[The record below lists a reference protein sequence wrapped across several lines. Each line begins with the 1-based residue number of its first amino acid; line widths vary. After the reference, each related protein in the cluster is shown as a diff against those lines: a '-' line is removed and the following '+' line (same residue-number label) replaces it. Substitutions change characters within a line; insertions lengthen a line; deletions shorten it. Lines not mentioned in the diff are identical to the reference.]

1 MHVAWEY
8 PPLVYGGLGR
18 HVHALTLAQAAE
30 GHEVVVVTQA
40 SPEAP
45 ADGLASG
52 VRVVRTAQAPS
63 WEFTTD
69 SMIAW
74 VAEFDAN
81 LAAAAAEVV
90 ARWRPDVVHCHDWMT
105 TRAGAES
112 CEAAEAP
119 LVATIH
125 ATERGRHQG
134 HLYGDVSL
142 TVDGIERF
150 LCHRADGLIV
160 CSAAMRLEVEQQFSV
175 APDRISV
182 IPNGVDQAAWTIDAE
197 SCAAA
202 RRRWLPAGGSGLIVY
217 TGRLEAE
224 KGIFTLLDAMPGVLA
239 GRPGTRLVL
248 AGSGG
253 QQDSFDQACR
263 DRGLADAVVRSGWL
277 PENDLKALIGAADAA
292 VVPSLYEPF
301 GMVALEAMS
310 LGAPVVASRTG
321 GLADIVIDGETGRS
335 VQPGDPVALTYA
347 LLAALDDPATARVMA
362 NEARALLEQRYD
374 WGSIARDTVE
384 CYRAQIAASDGRIAP
399 AG

>member
-45 ADGLASG
+45 AHQIAGG
-52 VRVVRTAQAPS
+52 VRVVRTAQAPE
-63 WEFTTD
+63 WAFTTE

-74 VAEFDAN
+74 VAQFDAN
-81 LAAAAAEVV
+81 LAAAAVAVV
-90 ARWRPDVVHCHDWMT
+90 ADWRPDVVHCHDWMT
-105 TRAGAES
+105 TRAGAAAS
-112 CEAAEAP
+112 EAAEAP

-160 CSAAMRLEVEQQFSV
+160 CSAAMRFEVEQQFAVS
-175 APDRISV
+175 PDRVAV
-182 IPNGVDQAAWTIDAE
+182 IPNGVDQAAWTIDPG

-202 RRRWLPAGGSGLIVY
+202 RLRWLPDGSSGLIVY

-224 KGIFTLLDAMPGVLA
+224 KGIFTLLDAMPAVLA
-239 GRPGTRLVL
+239 ARPGTRVVL

-253 QQDSFDQACR
+253 QQESFDQACR
-263 DRGLADAVVRSGWL
+263 DRGLGDAVIRSGWL
-277 PENDLKALIGAADAA
+277 PEDELKALIGAADAA

-335 VQPGDPVALTYA
+335 VPPGDPVALAGA
-347 LLAALDDPATARVMA
+347 LVATLSDPARSRVLAR
-362 NEARALLEQRYD
+362 EARALLAQRYD
-374 WGSIARDTVE
+374 WGSIARDTVD
-384 CYRAQIAASDGRIAP
+384 CYRRSEP

>member
-1 MHVAWEY
+1 MRILHVAWEY

-45 ADGLASG
+45 ADELAG
-52 VRVVRTAQAPS
+52 RVRVVRGAAAPE
-63 WEFTTD
+63 WEFSTANLV
-69 SMIAW
+69 AW

-81 LAAAAAEVV
+81 LAAAAQAVV
-90 ARWRPDVVHCHDWMT
+90 SDWRPDVVHCHDWMT
-105 TRAGAES
+105 TRAGSA
-112 CEAAEAP
+112 AAEAADVG
-119 LVATIH
+119 LFATIH

-150 LCHRADGLIV
+150 LCHRADALIV
-160 CSAAMRLEVEQQFSV
+160 CSAAMRYEVQQQFAV
-175 APDRISV
+175 PGDRVTV
-182 IPNGVDQAAWTIDAE
+182 IPNGVDQAAWSVEPAACAE
-197 SCAAA
+197 A
-202 RRRWLPAGGSGLIVY
+202 RARWLPEGGSGLIVY

-224 KGIFTLLDAMPGVLA
+224 KGIFTLLDAMPAVLA
-239 GRPGTRLVL
+239 TRPGTRLVL

-253 QQDSFDQACR
+253 QQATFDQVCR
-263 DRGLADAVVRSGWL
+263 ERGLVESVVRSGWL
-277 PENDLKALIGAADAA
+277 PEGELKALIGAADAA

-335 VQPGDPVALTYA
+335 VPPGDPVALAGA
-347 LLAALDDPATARVMA
+347 LCATMADPIGSRVMA
-362 NEARALLEQRYD
+362 AEARALLEQRYD
-374 WGSIARDTVE
+374 WGFIARDTVNS
-384 CYRAQIAASDGRIAP
+384 YRAAAELRSH